1 MSHEER
7 MELLKAQP
15 GETIS
20 PAILARIL
28 GGNPY
33 AYNLA
38 AKEGKLLLPHV
49 WRGRNLRIIKAPL
62 VRLLEQGKEITI

>member
-38 AKEGKLLLPHV
+38 AKEGKLPLPHV

>member
-1 MSHEER
+1 MSHDER

-28 GGNPY
+28 GGDPY
-33 AYNLA
+33 VYNLTA
-38 AKEGKLLLPHV
+38 RDGKLKLPHM
-49 WRGRNLRIIKAPL
+49 WRGRNLRIFKAPL
-62 VRLLEQGKEITI
+62 LRLLEQGKEITI

>member
-1 MSHEER
+1 MSHDDR

-33 AYNLA
+33 AYDLA
-38 AKEGKLLLPHV
+38 AKEGQLPLPHV

-62 VRLLEQGKEITI
+62 LRLLEQGKEITI